1 CALLLFSVCNFRSIV
16 VRGLR
21 SKVGM
26 MFSTGF
32 KYFFGVT
39 VLSVVALIMSLALFE
54 KLALVGVAISFL
66 IAVGALLAGLSAF
79 TSDGTTRDA
88 NTSTSELATQ
98 SMWPLVSAIG
108 VVFLGLGLV
117 TSSVVFFGGIV
128 VLLAAMSEWMV
139 QAWSERASTDVA
151 HNTAARKRLLN
162 PIEFPVLA
170 AVGLGVVI
178 FAFSRIMLTVE
189 KSTGAIL
196 FIVAGALVLVAGS
209 LFAMKPNMKRS
220 VGAAIC
226 VLGALG
232 IVAGGVAGA
241 VSGEREELVEAA
253 AEGHFSHPECGPEES
268 KYFDKLAE
276 GTLSLRSSVLA
287 TVVYQDGELLANVQ
301 GVNAPQKS
309 ITVARSNPTNII
321 FRNATDGEFRL
332 VAHLGG
338 DKAAK
343 SESGDKSHKNET
355 CTQLVAPGAEQI
367 LTLNISKPSSAE
379 NVYYLHIA
387 GAEDKKIEMVVP

>member
-1 CALLLFSVCNFRSIV
+1 
-16 VRGLR
+16 
-21 SKVGM
+21 M

-39 VLSVVALIMSLALFE
+39 VLSIVALIMSLALFE

-88 NTSTSELATQ
+88 NTSTSELVTQ
-98 SMWPLVSAIG
+98 SIWPLISAIG

-117 TSSVVFFGGIV
+117 TSSVVFFGGVV
-128 VLLAAMSEWMV
+128 VLLAAISEWMV
-139 QAWSERASTDVA
+139 QAWSERASTDLA

-170 AVGLGVVI
+170 AVGLGVII
-178 FAFSRIMLTVE
+178 FAFSRIMLTVD
-189 KSTGAIL
+189 KSTGAVL

-209 LFAMKPNMKRS
+209 LFAIKPNMKRS

-232 IVAGGVAGA
+232 IVAGGVASA

-276 GTLSLRSSVLA
+276 GTLSLRSAVSA
-287 TVVYQDGELLANVQ
+287 TVVYQDGELFANVQ
-301 GVNAPQKS
+301 GINTPQKS

-321 FRNATDGEFRL
+321 FRNATEGEFRL

-343 SESGDKSHKNET
+343 SESKDKSHKDET
-355 CTQLVAPGAEQI
+355 CTQLVAPGAEQS
-367 LTLNISKPSSAE
+367 LTLNVSKPSSAE
-379 NVYYLHIA
+379 NVYYLYIA

>member
-1 CALLLFSVCNFRSIV
+1 VVC
-16 VRGLR
+16 GLR

-39 VLSVVALIMSLALFE
+39 VLSIVALIMSLALFE

-88 NTSTSELATQ
+88 NTSTSELVTQ
-98 SMWPLVSAIG
+98 SIWPLISAIG

-128 VLLAAMSEWMV
+128 VLLAAISEWMV
-139 QAWSERASTDVA
+139 QAWSERASTDLA

-170 AVGLGVVI
+170 AVGLGVII
-178 FAFSRIMLTVE
+178 FAFSRIMLTVD
-189 KSTGAIL
+189 KSTGAVL

-209 LFAMKPNMKRS
+209 LFAIKPNMKRS

-232 IVAGGVAGA
+232 IVAGGVASA

-276 GTLSLRSSVLA
+276 GTLSLRSAVSA
-287 TVVYQDGELLANVQ
+287 TVVYQDGELFANVQ
-301 GVNAPQKS
+301 GINTPQKS

-321 FRNATDGEFRL
+321 FRNATEGEFRL

-343 SESGDKSHKNET
+343 SESKDKSHKDET
-355 CTQLVAPGAEQI
+355 CTQLVAPGAEQS
-367 LTLNISKPSSAE
+367 LTLNVSKPSSAE
-379 NVYYLHIA
+379 NVYYLYIA

>member
-1 CALLLFSVCNFRSIV
+1 
-16 VRGLR
+16 
-21 SKVGM
+21 M

-39 VLSVVALIMSLALFE
+39 VLSIVALIMSLALFE

-301 GVNAPQKS
+301 GINAPQKS